1 MTEDNESGLKLY
13 GCWRSSCSHR
23 VVLALRYYGLDFDYI
38 PIDLGARE
46 QETETYLEVSPA
58 AQVPALVYQGEVITQ
73 SMAIISLIDSLG
85 NRASSSLFPEDPVKR
100 ALAISVAERVSTFI
114 QPFMLPGGIRR
125 GMKSSM
131 APDDSDFDAKLTRF
145 AMTTLDSNLSLLNDQ
160 IASSNGPLAMGDA
173 PSLADVFVFPQ
184 LVGAARLNVDLS
196 SYPSLQTLFDAM
208 SRLDWVEAANPMAM
222 IDAPK
227 G

>member
-1 MTEDNESGLKLY
+1 MTENNELRLKLY

-23 VVLALRYYGLDFDYI
+23 VVLALRYYGFDFDYI
-38 PIDLGARE
+38 PIDLSARE
-46 QETETYLEVSPA
+46 QETDAYLKVSPA

-85 NRASSSLFPEDPVKR
+85 NQASSSLYPEDPLRR
-100 ALAISVAERVSTFI
+100 ALALSVAERVSTFI
-114 QPFMLPGGIRR
+114 QPFMLPGGVRR
-125 GMKSSM
+125 AMKSSL
-131 APDDSDFDAKLTRF
+131 APDDSDFDAKLSGF
-145 AMTTLDSNLSLLNDQ
+145 AMTTLNSNLSLLNDH
-160 IASSNGPLAMGDA
+160 IAQFGGPFTLSDV
-173 PSLADVFVFPQ
+173 PSVADIFIFPQ
-184 LVGAARLNVDLS
+184 LVGASRLNVNLS
-196 SYPSLQTLFDAM
+196 AYPNLQTLFDAM

>member
-1 MTEDNESGLKLY
+1 MTEDNESRLKLY

-46 QETETYLEVSPA
+46 QETDAYLKVSPA
-58 AQVPALVYQGEVITQ
+58 AQVPALVYRDEVIAQ

-85 NRASSSLFPEDPVKR
+85 SEEGSSLFPADPVKR
-100 ALAISVAERVSTFI
+100 AHAISVADRVSTFI
-114 QPFMLPGGIRR
+114 QPLMLPGGVRR
-125 GMKSSM
+125 AMKASM

-145 AMTTLDSNLSLLNDQ
+145 AMTTLNSNLSLLNDQ
-160 IASSNGPLAMGDA
+160 IAASGGPLTMGDTA
-173 PSLADVFVFPQ
+173 SIADIFIFPQ
-184 LVGAARLNVDLS
+184 LVGATRLNVDLS
-196 SYPSLQTLFDAM
+196 AYPNLKTLFDAM
-208 SRLDWVEAANPMAM
+208 SRLEWVEGANPMAM